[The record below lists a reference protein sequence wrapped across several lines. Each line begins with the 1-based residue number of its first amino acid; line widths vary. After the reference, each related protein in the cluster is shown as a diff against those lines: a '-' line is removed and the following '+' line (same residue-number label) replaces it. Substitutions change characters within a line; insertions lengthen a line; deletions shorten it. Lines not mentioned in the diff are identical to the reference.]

1 MPMRYEA
8 YHLDMRRLSWRGIDL
23 AYSAG
28 AIAWQVPDE
37 EEDEVE
43 HDGKEKED
51 DDDDTTDEGYSE

>member
-1 MPMRYEA
+1 
-8 YHLDMRRLSWRGIDL
+8 MRRLSWRGIDL

-37 EEDEVE
+37 EED
-43 HDGKEKED
+43 DGKEKEN